1 MENDVDKVFKYIQEK
16 IINKEWTVG
25 DKITSEIPLSK
36 ELGVSRS
43 VVREAIKHFVTL
55 NILSRVRGSGTYVN
69 SITSNVYFSDVIPNL
84 STELNGI
91 VEILEVRKV
100 LDPLVVK
107 MAMKNS
113 PAHLLSDLSL
123 IINNMKG
130 CKHLSESFYDY
141 TIEFHHKFAEH
152 SGSNLL
158 AKLYEIMK
166 YITKIYAKQSIST
179 IKHSKDKII
188 KQHEKIL
195 DEVKLK
201 DTENAGILSLLYVKN
216 VLSKVNDFEI

>member
-152 SGSNLL
+152 
-158 AKLYEIMK
+158 
-166 YITKIYAKQSIST
+166 
-179 IKHSKDKII
+179 
-188 KQHEKIL
+188 
-195 DEVKLK
+195 
-201 DTENAGILSLLYVKN
+201 
-216 VLSKVNDFEI
+216 